1 MADLFWYRPRRY
13 LDRTRPVPIARAPV
27 GEEVTLVGRVRG
39 MNFVPGRRPRFV
51 LLLEDESDDIS
62 CTWFSGGR
70 YMQKNFTEGDE
81 LAISGKVDL
90 FQGRRQMVHPEYEFI
105 TPAGEAGLLHTGG
118 VVPLYTSS
126 ADMKERGLRSRG
138 FRRLMRGALDEF
150 VEQVADRLPAEIRT
164 RQQLMPL
171 VGALRTIHFPAS
183 LTEAENARRR
193 LAFDEL
199 FYLQLRLARLRARRR
214 ERPEGIAMAQS
225 EELVPQLVRDLP
237 FALTAAQERVVNEIV
252 ADMGQPHVMNRLVQG
267 DVGSGKTL
275 VGLCA
280 LLTAVENGYQ
290 AALMAP
296 TEILA
301 EQHFLNIKSLVQ
313 PLGLRSSC

>member
-1 MADLFWYRPRRY
+1 MISAALGFLAVAICRKILPRAMNW
-13 LDRTRPVPIARAPV
+13 LSAVKWICF
-27 GEEVTLVGRVRG
+27 RG
-39 MNFVPGRRPRFV
+39 
-51 LLLEDESDDIS
+51 
-62 CTWFSGGR
+62 
-70 YMQKNFTEGDE
+70 GDKWS
-81 LAISGKVDL
+81 IPS
-90 FQGRRQMVHPEYEFI
+90 MHEFI

-150 VEQVADRLPAEIRT
+150 VEQVADRLPAQIRT

-171 VGALRTIHFPAS
+171 VQALRTIHFPAS

-225 EELVPQLVRDLP
+225 EELVPQLMRP
-237 FALTAAQERVVNEIV
+237 ALCTDGRAGARGE
-252 ADMGQPHVMNRLVQG
+252 
-267 DVGSGKTL
+267 
-275 VGLCA
+275 
-280 LLTAVENGYQ
+280 
-290 AALMAP
+290 
-296 TEILA
+296 
-301 EQHFLNIKSLVQ
+301 
-313 PLGLRSSC
+313 